1 MSARHLLLFGNDYR
15 GLSGI
20 VTLVALVALLHMIQ
34 PLPALAVPAL
44 ENESVVVGEV
54 LARDIVYSSTLKIQ
68 PPQRLVRLK
77 LLIVSVDSVAG
88 ADNVLGGQEGK
99 TVEVYS
105 NEVNAPGGAEKQVKL
120 RISFYGDERMGR
132 YWIVGTGETKSK

>member
-1 MSARHLLLFGNDYR
+1 MSARHLLLFGNDR
-15 GLSGI
+15 RRLSGM
-20 VTLVALVALLHMIQ
+20 VTLVALVGLLHMIE
-34 PLPALAVPAL
+34 PLAALAVPAS

-54 LARDIVYSSTLKIQ
+54 LARDIVDSSTLKIQ

-77 LLIVSVDSVAG
+77 LLIVSVESVAG

-105 NEVNAPGGAEKQVKL
+105 NEVNAPAGAEKRVKL
-120 RISFYGDERMGR
+120 RISFHGDQRMGR
-132 YWIVGTGETKSK
+132 YWIVGTSGTKSK

>member
-1 MSARHLLLFGNDYR
+1 MSARHLLLFGNYRR

-20 VTLVALVALLHMIQ
+20 VTLVALVGLVHMIQ
-34 PLPALAVPAL
+34 PAPALAVPAL

-54 LARDIVYSSTLKIQ
+54 LARDIVDSSTLKIQ
-68 PPQRLVRLK
+68 PQQRLVRLK
-77 LLIVSVDSVAG
+77 LRIVSVESVAG
-88 ADNVLGGQEGK
+88 VDNVLGGQEGK

-105 NEVNAPGGAEKQVKL
+105 NEVNAPARAEKRVKL
-120 RISFYGDERMGR
+120 RISFHGDERMGR